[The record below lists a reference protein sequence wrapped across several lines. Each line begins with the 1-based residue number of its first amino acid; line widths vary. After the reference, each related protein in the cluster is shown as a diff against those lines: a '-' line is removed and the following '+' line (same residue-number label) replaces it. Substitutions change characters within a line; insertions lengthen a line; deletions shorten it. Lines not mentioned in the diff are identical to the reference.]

1 MAERLVGTVTH
12 YFAGPSVAVIH
23 VDQDT
28 LAVGDHVHFL
38 GHTTDFDETIQSIE
52 RDHRKI
58 DHADS
63 GDEVGVEVVGRVR
76 PHDQVYKV
84 VANGTAQ

>member
-12 YFAGPSVAVIH
+12 YFAGPNVAVIH
-23 VDQDT
+23 VDQGT
-28 LAVGDHVHFL
+28 LSVGDHLHFL
-38 GHTTDFDETIQSIE
+38 GHTTDLDETVQSIE
-52 RDHRKI
+52 RDHHKI

-63 GDEVGVEVVGRVR
+63 GEEVGVEGPGRVR

-84 VANGTAQ
+84 LAEGTAQ